1 MMTEEELDRKLNQ
14 KDTEELER
22 IAENLEQKLKK
33 ELSVEA

>member
-1 MMTEEELDRKLNQ
+1 MTEEELDRKLNQ

-33 ELSVEA
+33 EMKVGA

>member
-1 MMTEEELDRKLNQ
+1 MSEEELDRKLKQ
-14 KDTEELER
+14 KNTEELEQ